1 MRNLFQKG
9 IQIGKKVVSYNEAA
23 FFMYDKKTDFRI

>member
-23 FFMYDKKTDFRI
+23 FLFMIRKPIFA